1 MGRAEIYVARRER
14 GKWNLH
20 AEVKCS
26 ILGAWSFWKYLEDKY
41 LPPLTLI
48 PKLKLSRLTAFDE
61 NGWKEIWD
69 LAEDDRLTPSERL
82 VLMTT
87 FDKMYLLHKDIPPVV
102 NAMRE
107 VHEMMNDN
115 TIFKEVSDI
124 LWDIYQNHKDV
135 KAIGFNATSVTSH
148 EETIGRTFNEK
159 EQSNIMDTFME
170 IDDLIDKEK
179 EAKEETK

>member
-1 MGRAEIYVARRER
+1 MGRTEIYVARRKR
-14 GKWNLH
+14 GKWSLH
-20 AEVKCS
+20 AEVKRS

-48 PKLKLSRLTAFDE
+48 PRLKLSRLTECDE
-61 NGWKEIWD
+61 KEWQEIWD
-69 LAEDDRLTPSERL
+69 LVEDDRLTPSERL

-107 VHEMMNDN
+107 VHEKMNGN
-115 TIFKEVSDI
+115 TIFNELSDI

-135 KAIGFNATSVTSH
+135 KAIGFNAISVTSH
-148 EETIGRTFNEK
+148 EETIGRAFNEN
-159 EQSNIMDTFME
+159 EQCNIMEAFME
-170 IDDLIDKEK
+170 IDDSIGKEK
-179 EAKEETK
+179 NKEGLK